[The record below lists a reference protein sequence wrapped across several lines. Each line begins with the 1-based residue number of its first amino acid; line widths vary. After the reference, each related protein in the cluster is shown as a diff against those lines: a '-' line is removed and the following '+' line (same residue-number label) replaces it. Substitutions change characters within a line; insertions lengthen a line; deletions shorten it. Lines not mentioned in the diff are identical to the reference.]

1 MQRPLKIV
9 FLDAQTLGSD
19 ISLAPVASLGEFV
32 SYPSTKPEEVFDRI
46 AGFDVVITNK
56 VWMGKE
62 QIDSNPALKL
72 ICVAA
77 TGTNN
82 VDTAYAAT
90 KGIPVRNAVDY
101 STESV
106 TQVTWMHILN
116 LVGQAR
122 WFDGYVKDGSY
133 SASGCFTN
141 ANVPFFELKG
151 KTFGTVGLGN
161 IGSRV
166 AGVAEAFGMKV
177 LYYPTSGKP
186 HSDRYEADTDLHHF
200 LSRCDVVSVHCPLND
215 RTNGLIGYDALAQM
229 KRSAVIVNMGRGG
242 IIVEEDLARGPQ
254 GHARQDCRRHH
265 RGGRPRPRTGRGS
278 HRRRGSRRVHEGTPA
293 RQPSLPPSA
302 TPRADAAHAA
312 RRLGQPRS
320 SRMPGP
326 QDRGQY
332 PPYI

>member
-1 MQRPLKIV
+1 MLKIV

-19 ISLAPVASLGEFV
+19 ISLAPVSDLGDYV
-32 SYPSTKPEEVFDRI
+32 SYPFTKPEDVLPRI

-62 QIDSNPALKL
+62 QIDASPALKL

-82 VDTAYAAT
+82 VDTAYAAS

-116 LVGQAR
+116 LVGKAR
-122 WFDGYVKDGSY
+122 YFDDYVKDGSY

-141 ANVPFFELKG
+141 ATVPFFELRG
-151 KTFGTVGLGN
+151 KTYGTVGLGN

-166 AGVAEAFGMKV
+166 SAVAEAFGMKV

-186 HSDRYEADTDLHHF
+186 HSDRYEADTDLDSF
-200 LSRCDVVSVHCPLND
+200 LSRCDVVSVHCPLNE
-215 RTNGLIGYDALAQM
+215 RTNGLIGYEQLTRM

-242 IIVEEDLARGPQ
+242 IVVEADLARALDEGLIAGAATDVFTKEPLPS
-254 GHARQDCRRHH
+254 GHPYLKMQHPERLLLTPHIGWASREARICLVDKI
-265 RGGRPRPRTGRGS
+265 
-278 HRRRGSRRVHEGTPA
+278 
-293 RQPSLPPSA
+293 
-302 TPRADAAHAA
+302 AANIKDIFN
-312 RRLGQPRS
+312 L
-320 SRMPGP
+320 
-326 QDRGQY
+326 
-332 PPYI
+332 

>member
-1 MQRPLKIV
+1 MLKIV

-19 ISLAPVASLGEFV
+19 ISLAPVSDLGDYV
-32 SYPSTKPEEVFDRI
+32 SYPFTKPEDVFERI

-62 QIDSNPALKL
+62 QIDASPALKL

-82 VDTAYAAT
+82 VDTAYAAS

-116 LVGQAR
+116 LVGKAR
-122 WFDGYVKDGSY
+122 YFDDYVKDGSY

-141 ANVPFFELKG
+141 ATVPFFELRG
-151 KTFGTVGLGN
+151 KTYGTVGLGN

-166 AGVAEAFGMKV
+166 SAVAEAFGMKV

-186 HSDRYEADTDLHHF
+186 HSDRYEADTDLDSF
-200 LSRCDVVSVHCPLND
+200 LSRCDVVSVHCPLNE
-215 RTNGLIGYDALAQM
+215 RTNGLIGYDRLTRM

-242 IIVEEDLARGPQ
+242 IVVEADLARALDEGLIAGAATDVFTKEPLPS
-254 GHARQDCRRHH
+254 GHPYLKMQHPERLLLTPHIGWASREARICLVDKI
-265 RGGRPRPRTGRGS
+265 
-278 HRRRGSRRVHEGTPA
+278 
-293 RQPSLPPSA
+293 
-302 TPRADAAHAA
+302 AANIKDIFN
-312 RRLGQPRS
+312 L
-320 SRMPGP
+320 
-326 QDRGQY
+326 
-332 PPYI
+332 

>member
-1 MQRPLKIV
+1 MLKIV

-19 ISLAPVASLGEFV
+19 ISLAPVASLGEYV
-32 SYPSTKPEEVFDRI
+32 SYPATRPEEVFERM

-62 QIDSNPALKL
+62 QIDSSPALKL

-82 VDTAYAAT
+82 VDTTYAAA

-116 LVGQAR
+116 LVGKAR
-122 WFDGYVKDGSY
+122 YFDTYVKDGSY

-141 ANVPFFELKG
+141 AAVPFSELRG

-166 AGVAEAFGMKV
+166 AGVAEAFGMRV

-186 HSDRYEADTDLHHF
+186 HSDRYEADTDLGSF
-200 LSRCDVVSVHCPLND
+200 LSRCDVVSVHCPLNE
-215 RTNGLIGYDALAQM
+215 RTNGLIGFDALARM

-242 IIVEEDLARGPQ
+242 IVVEADLARALDEGLIAGAATDVFTKEPLPSDHPYLQ
-254 GHARQDCRRHH
+254 MQHPERLLLTPHIGWASREARICLV
-265 RGGRPRPRTGRGS
+265 GKIA
-278 HRRRGSRRVHEGTPA
+278 ENI
-293 RQPSLPPSA
+293 RQTFNNL
-302 TPRADAAHAA
+302 
-312 RRLGQPRS
+312 
-320 SRMPGP
+320 
-326 QDRGQY
+326 
-332 PPYI
+332 

>member
-1 MQRPLKIV
+1 MLKIV

-19 ISLAPVASLGEFV
+19 ISLAPVSDLGDYV
-32 SYPSTKPEEVFDRI
+32 SYPFTKPEDVLSRI

-62 QIDSNPALKL
+62 QIDASPALKL

-82 VDTAYAAT
+82 VDTAYAAS

-116 LVGQAR
+116 LVGKAR
-122 WFDGYVKDGSY
+122 YFDDYVKDGSY

-141 ANVPFFELKG
+141 ATVPFFELRG
-151 KTFGTVGLGN
+151 KTYGTVGLGN

-166 AGVAEAFGMKV
+166 SAVAEAFGMKV

-186 HSDRYEADTDLHHF
+186 HSDRYEADTDLDSF
-200 LSRCDVVSVHCPLND
+200 LSRCDVVSVHCPLNE
-215 RTNGLIGYDALAQM
+215 RTNGLIGYGQLARM

-242 IIVEEDLARGPQ
+242 IVVEAALARALDEGLIAGAATDVFTKEPLPS
-254 GHARQDCRRHH
+254 GHPYLKMQHPERLLLTPHIGWASREARICLVDKI
-265 RGGRPRPRTGRGS
+265 
-278 HRRRGSRRVHEGTPA
+278 
-293 RQPSLPPSA
+293 
-302 TPRADAAHAA
+302 AANIKDIFN
-312 RRLGQPRS
+312 L
-320 SRMPGP
+320 
-326 QDRGQY
+326 
-332 PPYI
+332 

>member
-1 MQRPLKIV
+1 MLKIV

-19 ISLAPVASLGEFV
+19 ISLAPVASLGEYV
-32 SYPSTKPEEVFDRI
+32 SYPFTKPEDVFDRI

-62 QIDSNPALKL
+62 QMDSSPALKL

-82 VDTAYAAT
+82 VDTAYAAA

-116 LVGQAR
+116 LVGKAR
-122 WFDGYVKDGSY
+122 YFDTYVKDGSY

-141 ANVPFFELKG
+141 AAVPFCELRG

-177 LYYPTSGKP
+177 LYFPTSGKP
-186 HSDRYEADTDLHHF
+186 HSDRYEADTDLRSF
-200 LSRCDVVSVHCPLND
+200 LSRCDVVSVHCPLNA
-215 RTNGLIGYDALAQM
+215 RTDGLIGYAELAAM
-229 KRSAVIVNMGRGG
+229 KPSAVIVNMGRGG
-242 IIVEEDLARGPQ
+242 IVVEADLVRALDEGLIAGAAADVFTKEPLPEAHPYRKVRHPERLLLTPHIGWASREARECLVAKIAENIVKTFEL
-254 GHARQDCRRHH
+254 
-265 RGGRPRPRTGRGS
+265 S
-278 HRRRGSRRVHEGTPA
+278 
-293 RQPSLPPSA
+293 
-302 TPRADAAHAA
+302 
-312 RRLGQPRS
+312 
-320 SRMPGP
+320 
-326 QDRGQY
+326 
-332 PPYI
+332 

>member
-1 MQRPLKIV
+1 MLKIV

-19 ISLAPVASLGEFV
+19 ISLAPVASLGEYV
-32 SYPSTKPEEVFDRI
+32 SYSATKPEEVFDRI

-62 QIDSNPALKL
+62 QMDSSPALKL

-82 VDTAYAAT
+82 VDTAYAAE
-90 KGIPVRNAVDY
+90 KGIPVLNAVDY

-106 TQVTWMHILN
+106 TQVTWMHILG

-122 WFDGYVKDGSY
+122 YFDAYVKDGSY

-141 ANVPFFELKG
+141 AAVPFFELRG

-186 HSDRYEADTDLHHF
+186 HSDCYEADTDLERF

-215 RTNGLIGYDALAQM
+215 RTRGLIGYAALARM

-242 IIVEEDLARGPQ
+242 IIVEEDLARALDEGLVAGAAADVFTKEPMPADHPFLHLQ
-254 GHARQDCRRHH
+254 HPERLLLTPHIGWASREARECLIRKIAENI
-265 RGGRPRPRTGRGS
+265 TK
-278 HRRRGSRRVHEGTPA
+278 TFN
-293 RQPSLPPSA
+293 LK
-302 TPRADAAHAA
+302 
-312 RRLGQPRS
+312 
-320 SRMPGP
+320 
-326 QDRGQY
+326 
-332 PPYI
+332 

>member
-1 MQRPLKIV
+1 MLRIV

-19 ISLAPVASLGEFV
+19 ISLAPVASLGEYV

-62 QIDSNPALKL
+62 QIDSSAALKL

-82 VDTAYAAT
+82 VDTAYAAS

-106 TQVTWMHILN
+106 TQVTWMHILG
-116 LVGQAR
+116 LVGRAR
-122 WFDGYVKDGSY
+122 FFDDYVKDGSY
-133 SASGCFTN
+133 SASACFTN
-141 ANVPFFELKG
+141 AAVPFFELRG

-166 AGVAEAFGMKV
+166 AGVAEAFGMQV

-186 HSDRYEADTDLHHF
+186 HSDKYEADTDLESF
-200 LSRCDVVSVHCPLND
+200 LSRCDVVSVHCPLNE
-215 RTNGLIGYDALAQM
+215 RTNGLIGYGQLKRM
-229 KRSAVIVNMGRGG
+229 KPSAVIVNMGRGG
-242 IIVEEDLARGPQ
+242 IIVEADLARALDEGLIAGAAADVFTKEPMPADHPFLRMQ
-254 GHARQDCRRHH
+254 HPERLLLTPHIGWASREARICLVEKIAQNIK
-265 RGGRPRPRTGRGS
+265 
-278 HRRRGSRRVHEGTPA
+278 
-293 RQPSLPPSA
+293 QMFNL
-302 TPRADAAHAA
+302 
-312 RRLGQPRS
+312 
-320 SRMPGP
+320 
-326 QDRGQY
+326 
-332 PPYI
+332 

>member
-1 MQRPLKIV
+1 MLKIV

-19 ISLAPVASLGEFV
+19 ISLAPVSDLGDYV
-32 SYPSTKPEEVFDRI
+32 SYPFTKPEDVFERI

-62 QIDSNPALKL
+62 QIDASPALKL

-82 VDTAYAAT
+82 VDTAYAAS

-116 LVGQAR
+116 LVGKAR
-122 WFDGYVKDGSY
+122 YFDDYVKDGSY
-133 SASGCFTN
+133 STSGCFTN
-141 ANVPFFELKG
+141 ATVPFFELRG
-151 KTFGTVGLGN
+151 KTYGTVGLGN

-166 AGVAEAFGMKV
+166 SAVAEAFGMKV

-186 HSDRYEADTDLHHF
+186 HSDRYEADTDLDSF
-200 LSRCDVVSVHCPLND
+200 LSRCDVVSVHCPLNE
-215 RTNGLIGYDALAQM
+215 RTNGLIGYGQLARM

-242 IIVEEDLARGPQ
+242 IVVEADLARALDEGLIAGAATYVFTKEPLPS
-254 GHARQDCRRHH
+254 GHPYLKMQHPERLLLTPHIGWASREARICLVDKI
-265 RGGRPRPRTGRGS
+265 
-278 HRRRGSRRVHEGTPA
+278 
-293 RQPSLPPSA
+293 
-302 TPRADAAHAA
+302 AANIKDIFN
-312 RRLGQPRS
+312 L
-320 SRMPGP
+320 
-326 QDRGQY
+326 
-332 PPYI
+332 

>member
-1 MQRPLKIV
+1 MLKIV

-19 ISLAPVASLGEFV
+19 ISLAPVASLGEYV

-62 QIDSNPALKL
+62 QIDSSPALKL

-82 VDTAYAAT
+82 VDTAYAAS

-106 TQVTWMHILN
+106 TQVTWMHILS
-116 LVGQAR
+116 LVGKAR
-122 WFDGYVKDGSY
+122 FFDEYVKDGSY

-141 ANVPFFELKG
+141 AAVPFFELRG
-151 KTFGTVGLGN
+151 KTYGTVGLGN

-166 AGVAEAFGMKV
+166 AQVAEAFGMKV

-186 HSDRYEADTDLHHF
+186 HSDRYEADTVLASF
-200 LSRCDVVSVHCPLND
+200 LSRCDVVSVHCPLNE
-215 RTNGLIGYDALAQM
+215 RTNGLIGYDALARM

-242 IIVEEDLARGPQ
+242 IVVEADLVRALDEGILAGAATDVFTKEPLPADHPYLTMRHPERLLLTPHIGWASREARECLVRKI
-254 GHARQDCRRHH
+254 ADNI
-265 RGGRPRPRTGRGS
+265 S
-278 HRRRGSRRVHEGTPA
+278 HTLSNH
-293 RQPSLPPSA
+293 
-302 TPRADAAHAA
+302 
-312 RRLGQPRS
+312 
-320 SRMPGP
+320 
-326 QDRGQY
+326 
-332 PPYI
+332 

>member
-1 MQRPLKIV
+1 MLKIV

-19 ISLAPVASLGEFV
+19 ISLAPVSDLGDYV
-32 SYPSTKPEEVFDRI
+32 SYPFTKPEDVFERI

-62 QIDSNPALKL
+62 QIDASPALKL

-82 VDTAYAAT
+82 VDTAYAAS

-116 LVGQAR
+116 LVGKAR
-122 WFDGYVKDGSY
+122 YFDDYVKDGSY
-133 SASGCFTN
+133 STSGCFTN
-141 ANVPFFELKG
+141 ATVPFFELRG
-151 KTFGTVGLGN
+151 KTYGTVGLGN

-186 HSDRYEADTDLHHF
+186 HSDRYEADTDLDSF
-200 LSRCDVVSVHCPLND
+200 LSRCDVVSVHCPLNE
-215 RTNGLIGYDALAQM
+215 RTNGLIGYGQLARM
-229 KRSAVIVNMGRGG
+229 RRSAVIVNMGRGG
-242 IIVEEDLARGPQ
+242 IVVEADLARALDEGLIAGAATDVFTKEPLPS
-254 GHARQDCRRHH
+254 GHPYLKMQHPERLLLTPHIGWASREARICLVDKI
-265 RGGRPRPRTGRGS
+265 
-278 HRRRGSRRVHEGTPA
+278 
-293 RQPSLPPSA
+293 
-302 TPRADAAHAA
+302 AANIKDIFN
-312 RRLGQPRS
+312 L
-320 SRMPGP
+320 
-326 QDRGQY
+326 
-332 PPYI
+332 

>member
-1 MQRPLKIV
+1 MPRTLKIV
-9 FLDAQTLGSD
+9 FLDAQTLGND
-19 ISLAPVASLGEFV
+19 VSLAPVASLGEYV

-62 QIDSNPALKL
+62 QMDSSPALKL

-82 VDTAYAAT
+82 VDTAYAAE

-106 TQVTWMHILN
+106 TQVTWMHILG

-122 WFDGYVKDGSY
+122 YFDGYVKDGSY

-141 ANVPFFELKG
+141 AAVPFFELRG

-186 HSDRYEADTDLHHF
+186 HSDRYEADTDLRSF
-200 LSRCDVVSVHCPLND
+200 LSRCDVVSVHCPLNE

-242 IIVEEDLARGPQ
+242 IIVEADLARALDEGLIAGAAADVFTKEPMPADHPFLHLRHPERLLLTPHI
-254 GHARQDCRRHH
+254 GWASREARECLIRKIAENI
-265 RGGRPRPRTGRGS
+265 TK
-278 HRRRGSRRVHEGTPA
+278 TFN
-293 RQPSLPPSA
+293 L
-302 TPRADAAHAA
+302 
-312 RRLGQPRS
+312 
-320 SRMPGP
+320 
-326 QDRGQY
+326 
-332 PPYI
+332 

>member
-1 MQRPLKIV
+1 MLKIV
-9 FLDAQTLGSD
+9 FLDAQTLGND
-19 ISLAPVASLGEFV
+19 VSLAPVASLGEYV
-32 SYPSTKPEEVFDRI
+32 SYPSTRPEEVFDRI

-62 QIDSNPALKL
+62 QMDSSPALKL

-82 VDTAYAAT
+82 VDTAYAAE

-106 TQVTWMHILN
+106 TQVTWMHILG

-122 WFDGYVKDGSY
+122 YFDGYVKDGSY

-141 ANVPFFELKG
+141 AAVPFFELRG

-166 AGVAEAFGMKV
+166 AAVAEAFGMKV

-186 HSDRYEADTDLHHF
+186 HSDRYEADTDLGRF

-215 RTNGLIGYDALAQM
+215 RTRGLIGYESLKRM

-242 IIVEEDLARGPQ
+242 IIVEEDLVRALDEGLVAGAAADVFTKEPMPAGHPFLHLQHPERLLLTPHIGWASREAR
-254 GHARQDCRRHH
+254 DCLIRKIAENI
-265 RGGRPRPRTGRGS
+265 TN
-278 HRRRGSRRVHEGTPA
+278 TFN
-293 RQPSLPPSA
+293 L
-302 TPRADAAHAA
+302 
-312 RRLGQPRS
+312 
-320 SRMPGP
+320 
-326 QDRGQY
+326 
-332 PPYI
+332 

>member
-1 MQRPLKIV
+1 MLKIV

-19 ISLAPVASLGEFV
+19 ISLAPVASLGEYV
-32 SYPSTKPEEVFDRI
+32 SYPSTRPEEVFDRI

-62 QIDSNPALKL
+62 QMDSSPALKL

-82 VDTAYAAT
+82 VDTAYAAA

-101 STESV
+101 STDSV

-122 WFDGYVKDGSY
+122 LFDEYVKGGAY
-133 SASGCFTN
+133 SASGCFTQ

-161 IGSRV
+161 IGTRV

-186 HSDRYEADTDLHHF
+186 HSDRYEAETDLHRF
-200 LSRCDVVSVHCPLND
+200 LARCDVVSVHCPLND

-229 KRSAVIVNMGRGG
+229 RRHAVIVNMGRGG
-242 IIVEEDLARGPQ
+242 IIVEEDLARILDEGRIAGAAVDVFTKEPLPADHPYLRMQ
-254 GHARQDCRRHH
+254 HPERLLLTPHIGWASREARECLVRKIAENIANTFENQ
-265 RGGRPRPRTGRGS
+265 
-278 HRRRGSRRVHEGTPA
+278 
-293 RQPSLPPSA
+293 
-302 TPRADAAHAA
+302 
-312 RRLGQPRS
+312 
-320 SRMPGP
+320 
-326 QDRGQY
+326 
-332 PPYI
+332 

>member
-1 MQRPLKIV
+1 MLKIV

-19 ISLAPVASLGEFV
+19 ISLAPVSDLGDYV
-32 SYPSTKPEEVFDRI
+32 SYPFTKPEDVLSRI

-56 VWMGKE
+56 VWIGKE
-62 QIDSNPALKL
+62 QIDASPALKL

-82 VDTAYAAT
+82 VDTAYAAS

-116 LVGQAR
+116 LVGKAR
-122 WFDGYVKDGSY
+122 YFDDYVKDGSY

-141 ANVPFFELKG
+141 ATVPFFELRG
-151 KTFGTVGLGN
+151 KTYGTVGLGN

-166 AGVAEAFGMKV
+166 SAVAEAFGMKV

-186 HSDRYEADTDLHHF
+186 HSDRYEADTDLDSF
-200 LSRCDVVSVHCPLND
+200 LSRCDVVSVHCPLNE
-215 RTNGLIGYDALAQM
+215 RTNGLIGYEQLTRM

-242 IIVEEDLARGPQ
+242 IVVEADLARALDEGLIAGAATDVFTKEPLPS
-254 GHARQDCRRHH
+254 GHPYLKMQHPERLLLTPHIGWASREARICLVDKI
-265 RGGRPRPRTGRGS
+265 
-278 HRRRGSRRVHEGTPA
+278 
-293 RQPSLPPSA
+293 
-302 TPRADAAHAA
+302 AANIKDIFN
-312 RRLGQPRS
+312 L
-320 SRMPGP
+320 
-326 QDRGQY
+326 
-332 PPYI
+332 

>member
-1 MQRPLKIV
+1 MLKIV

-19 ISLAPVASLGEFV
+19 ISLAPVASLGEYV
-32 SYPSTKPEEVFDRI
+32 SYPFTRPEEVFDRM

-62 QIDSNPALKL
+62 QIDSSPALQL

-82 VDTAYAAT
+82 VDSAYAAS

-116 LVGQAR
+116 LVGKAR
-122 WFDGYVKDGSY
+122 YFDEYVKDGSY

-166 AGVAEAFGMKV
+166 AGIAEAFGMKV

-186 HSDRYEADTDLHHF
+186 HSDHYEADTDLHRF
-200 LSRCDVVSVHCPLND
+200 LSRCDVVSIHCPLNE
-215 RTNGLIGYDALAQM
+215 RTNGLIDYAALAQM
-229 KRSAVIVNMGRGG
+229 RSGAVIVNMGRGG
-242 IIVEEDLARGPQ
+242 IIVEADLARALDEGRIAGAAVDVFTKEPMPADHPYLHMQ
-254 GHARQDCRRHH
+254 HPERLLLTPHIGWASREARICLVEKIAENIKNHFGID
-265 RGGRPRPRTGRGS
+265 
-278 HRRRGSRRVHEGTPA
+278 
-293 RQPSLPPSA
+293 
-302 TPRADAAHAA
+302 
-312 RRLGQPRS
+312 
-320 SRMPGP
+320 
-326 QDRGQY
+326 
-332 PPYI
+332 

>member
-1 MQRPLKIV
+1 MLKIV

-19 ISLAPVASLGEFV
+19 ISLAPVSDLGDYV
-32 SYPSTKPEEVFDRI
+32 SYPFTKPEDVFERI

-62 QIDSNPALKL
+62 QIDASSALKL

-82 VDTAYAAT
+82 VDTAYAAS

-116 LVGQAR
+116 LVGKAR
-122 WFDGYVKDGSY
+122 YFDDYVKDGSY

-141 ANVPFFELKG
+141 ATVPFFELRG
-151 KTFGTVGLGN
+151 KTYGTVGLGN

-166 AGVAEAFGMKV
+166 SAVAEAFGMKV

-186 HSDRYEADTDLHHF
+186 HSDRYEADTDLDSF
-200 LSRCDVVSVHCPLND
+200 LSRCDVVSVHCPLNE
-215 RTNGLIGYDALAQM
+215 RTNGLIGYEQLTRM

-242 IIVEEDLARGPQ
+242 IVVEADLARALDEGLIAGAATDVFTKEPLPS
-254 GHARQDCRRHH
+254 GHPYLKMQHPERLLLTPHIGWASREARICLVDKI
-265 RGGRPRPRTGRGS
+265 
-278 HRRRGSRRVHEGTPA
+278 
-293 RQPSLPPSA
+293 
-302 TPRADAAHAA
+302 AANIKDIFN
-312 RRLGQPRS
+312 L
-320 SRMPGP
+320 
-326 QDRGQY
+326 
-332 PPYI
+332 

>member
-1 MQRPLKIV
+1 MLKIV

-19 ISLAPVASLGEFV
+19 ISLAPVASLGEYV

-62 QIDSNPALKL
+62 QIDSSPALKL

-82 VDTAYAAT
+82 VDTAYAAS

-122 WFDGYVKDGSY
+122 YFDDYVKDGSY

-141 ANVPFFELKG
+141 AAVPFFELRG
-151 KTFGTVGLGN
+151 KTFGTVGLGH
-161 IGSRV
+161 IGTRV
-166 AGVAEAFGMKV
+166 AAVAEAFGMKV

-186 HSDRYEADTDLHHF
+186 HSDRYQADTDLHSF
-200 LSRCDVVSVHCPLND
+200 LSRCDVVSVHCPLNE
-215 RTNGLIGYDALAQM
+215 RTNGLIGYEALLQM

-242 IIVEEDLARGPQ
+242 IIVEADLVRALDEGLIAGAAADVFTKEPLPAGHPYLQIRHPERLLLTPHIGWASREARICLVEKI
-254 GHARQDCRRHH
+254 AENIRQ
-265 RGGRPRPRTGRGS
+265 TFK
-278 HRRRGSRRVHEGTPA
+278 T
-293 RQPSLPPSA
+293 
-302 TPRADAAHAA
+302 
-312 RRLGQPRS
+312 
-320 SRMPGP
+320 
-326 QDRGQY
+326 
-332 PPYI
+332 I

>member
-1 MQRPLKIV
+1 MLKIV

-19 ISLAPVASLGEFV
+19 ISLAPVSDLGDYV
-32 SYPSTKPEEVFDRI
+32 SYPFTKPEDVLSRI

-62 QIDSNPALKL
+62 QINASPALKL

-82 VDTAYAAT
+82 VDTAYAAS

-116 LVGQAR
+116 LVGKAR
-122 WFDGYVKDGSY
+122 YFDDYVKDGSY
-133 SASGCFTN
+133 STSGCFTN
-141 ANVPFFELKG
+141 ATVPFFELRG
-151 KTFGTVGLGN
+151 KTYGTVGLGN

-166 AGVAEAFGMKV
+166 SAVAEAFGMKV

-186 HSDRYEADTDLHHF
+186 HSDRYEADTDLDSF
-200 LSRCDVVSVHCPLND
+200 LSRCDVVSVHCPLNE
-215 RTNGLIGYDALAQM
+215 RTNGLIGYEQLARM

-242 IIVEEDLARGPQ
+242 IVVEADLARALDEGLIAGAATDVFTKEPLPS
-254 GHARQDCRRHH
+254 GHPYLKMQHPERLLLTPHIGWASREARICLVDKI
-265 RGGRPRPRTGRGS
+265 
-278 HRRRGSRRVHEGTPA
+278 
-293 RQPSLPPSA
+293 
-302 TPRADAAHAA
+302 AANIKDIFN
-312 RRLGQPRS
+312 L
-320 SRMPGP
+320 
-326 QDRGQY
+326 
-332 PPYI
+332 